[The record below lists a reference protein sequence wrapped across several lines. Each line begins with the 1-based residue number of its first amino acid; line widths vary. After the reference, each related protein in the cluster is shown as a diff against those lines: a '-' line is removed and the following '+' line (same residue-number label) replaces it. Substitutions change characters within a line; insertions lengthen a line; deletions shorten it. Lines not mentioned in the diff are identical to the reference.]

1 PSVYPVS
8 ILSSPSVK
16 PFVFHSRFHISR
28 SMGKKHPSHRVWK
41 VHLLHLPL
49 VLFEQTEIPALDIQ
63 VPYWVRSVQ
72 KTVLKRCDKMGFP
85 ISQQTQGFFHL
96 VRGNDD
102 IRIPETYKRC
112 FTLTSQFIDI
122 LGSVEDIIQ
131 IFLKGVI
138 YVLRQ

>member
-1 PSVYPVS
+1 MKTAVNAPLMCQMKQRTLNVLMCIAQYPPSVYPVP

-16 PFVFHSRFHISR
+16 LFVFHSRFHISR

-72 KTVLKRCDKMGFP
+72 KTLLKRCDKMGFP
-85 ISQQTQGFFHL
+85 IPQQTQGFFHL
-96 VRGNDD
+96 VRENDD
-102 IRIPETYKRC
+102 IRIP
-112 FTLTSQFIDI
+112 
-122 LGSVEDIIQ
+122 
-131 IFLKGVI
+131 
-138 YVLRQ
+138 